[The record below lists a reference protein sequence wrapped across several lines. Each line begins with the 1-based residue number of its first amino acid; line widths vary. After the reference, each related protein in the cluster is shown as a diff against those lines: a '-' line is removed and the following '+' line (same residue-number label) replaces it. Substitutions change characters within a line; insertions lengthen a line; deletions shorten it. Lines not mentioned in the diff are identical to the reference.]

1 MQPLVGVDI
10 GGTSVKIGVVRG
22 DGGRFEVVKQAA
34 IPTQAGDPGEVF
46 VRRVA
51 AAVREL
57 LATTG
62 LKAAGVGLGCP
73 GLITPEPGVV
83 RKSPNLPN
91 LMGFPLREQLAR
103 EVGLPVEMQNDANAA
118 VLGEYLFGPNRGTE
132 NLILLTLGTGV
143 GGGAIVDG
151 RLLLGADNAATE
163 FGHLIVEYG
172 GARCACGKLGCI
184 EAYAGAAGI
193 SRIAGEMM
201 GNGKLTSREVAEM
214 ARQGDR
220 NAEQVLHTVGGYLG
234 RCMGTLIDAFNPA
247 TIVVGGGAS
256 AAFDLMLPG
265 IREGVEETCSFA
277 ETRERTRIERSAFSD
292 EINIIGA
299 AAIYLNLHRS

>member
-1 MQPLVGVDI
+1 V
-10 GGTSVKIGVVRG
+10 
-22 DGGRFEVVKQAA
+22 
-34 IPTQAGDPGEVF
+34 
-46 VRRVA
+46 
-51 AAVREL
+51 
-57 LATTG
+57 
-62 LKAAGVGLGCP
+62 GCP
-73 GLITPEPGVV
+73 GLITPVPGVV
-83 RKSPNLPN
+83 RKSPNLPH
-91 LMGFPLREQLAR
+91 LMGFPLRQRLA
-103 EVGLPVEMQNDANAA
+103 ETIGLPVELQNDANAA
-118 VLGEYLFGPNRGTE
+118 VLGEYLFGPNRGTG

-151 RLLLGADNAATE
+151 RLLLGADNAAAE

-172 GARCACGKLGCI
+172 GALCACGKLGCI

-193 SRIAGEMM
+193 SRMAGEMM

-214 ARQGDR
+214 ARQGDS
-220 NAEQVLHTVGGYLG
+220 NARQVLHTVGGYLG
-234 RCMGTLIDAFNPA
+234 RCMGTLIDAFNPE

-277 ETRERTRIERSAFSD
+277 ETRERTKIERSAFSD
-292 EINIIGA
+292 EINVIGA